1 MPTNNPNIEYYQLIR
16 RILSKGNPPLAH
28 VHSFGCQQ
36 NVADGEHLRGML
48 GNMGYGFTDTPENA
62 SLVIYNTCAVR
73 ENAEDRVFGIIGE
86 LKHNKS
92 RNPNM
97 ITALC
102 GCMVQQEHVI
112 ERIKRSYPQ
121 IDLVFGTHVLHEFP
135 KLIYETLT
143 KHKRIFNTSD
153 ERSEIYEGLPIQ
165 RESTFSASVSIMY
178 GCNNFCTYCIV
189 PYVRGRER
197 SRKAE
202 NIIAEARQLVSEGY
216 KEILLLGQNV
226 NSYNDGDVD
235 FPELLRLLN
244 SIEGEFRINFMT
256 SHPKDASHK
265 LIDTIA
271 QCEKVSRHFHLPV
284 QSGSNRILSLMNRG
298 YTKEKYMELVD
309 YAKSKIPDICFT
321 SDIIIGFPDEQ
332 HEDFLQTLELVR
344 CVNFTRLFTFIYSKR
359 EGTKAANMEDIVPYK
374 DKNQWF
380 TSLLS
385 MQQEIVSQ
393 KMKTYIGKTL
403 HVLADGIGRS
413 SDGLI
418 SGKSDEGIT
427 VEFKGDN
434 ELIGSFLHIE
444 ITGALSTALI
454 GKIKEK

>member
-48 GNMGYGFTDTPENA
+48 SNMGYGFTDTPENA

-121 IDLVFGTHVLHEFP
+121 IDLVFGTHVLQEFP

-143 KHKRIFNTSD
+143 KHKRIFSTSD

-202 NIIAEARQLVSEGY
+202 NIIAEARQLVSGGY

-271 QCEKVSRHFHLPV
+271 KCEKVSRHFHLPV

-309 YAKSKIPDICFT
+309 YAKSKIPSICFT

-332 HEDFLQTLELVR
+332 HEDFLQTLELIR
-344 CVNFTRLFTFIYSKR
+344 YVNFTRLFTFIYSKR
-359 EGTKAANMEDIVPYK
+359 EGTKAANMEDIIPYK